1 MNYIINPSWFYWMSV
16 ADGMKTLLLVFAVVL
31 FITEIVLIV
40 AYFVKKSDG
49 IGFGEDDPDNIM
61 AKSLVKPIKLVGFFT
76 LILLFSCVF
85 LTSRNTLIEM
95 QFARYATYENAEWT
109 LETIKSAVDYIVNAI
124 QSVK

>member
-85 LTSRNTLIEM
+85 LPSRNTLIEM
-95 QFARYATYENAEWT
+95 QIARYATYENAEWT